1 MGLGKTPQLLAFML
15 HLKAQ
20 SMLTKPVLIACP
32 TSVINNWEHEIKKFA
47 PSLSIYIHHGDKRSK
62 GIDFA
67 KNIENKQ
74 LVLTSYALLYRD
86 SKTLEKIDW
95 QEQTWFCIGLPAFD
109 CKFNISN
116 DLLYLE
122 EDAEGNCK
130 LKKQEFTG
138 EVNFNTTIIN
148 PLPDGDNYIISFKAL
163 FYKGLLSES
172 DLIEFKIQS
181 HEEYEK
187 GFEEYKQKLIK
198 TEKRRS
204 SKWFRY
210 FYVPYYYIMKSIFLI
225 IAKPLDFLFKCFCK
239 LVDFIT
245 PIKPE

>member
-1 MGLGKTPQLLAFML
+1 MHTNQTLNYLVIEDTHKLDFP
-15 HLKAQ
+15 KE
-20 SMLTKPVLIACP
+20 VLDI
-32 TSVINNWEHEIKKFA
+32 V
-47 PSLSIYIHHGDKRSK
+47 
-62 GIDFA
+62 
-67 KNIENKQ
+67 
-74 LVLTSYALLYRD
+74 
-86 SKTLEKIDW
+86 EKIDW
-95 QEQTWFCIGLPAFD
+95 REQTWFCIGLPAFD
-109 CKFNISN
+109 CKFSVSN
-116 DLLYLE
+116 DLLYFE

-172 DLIEFKIQS
+172 DLIEFKIQP

-210 FYVPYYYIMKSIFLI
+210 FYVPYYYIMKAIFLI